1 MKHILTILITLLL
14 AHSGIGQ
21 EARSYTF
28 TLEQAVTYALD
39 SNRTAINARR
49 DIAKAIKQKW
59 ETTAS
64 GLPQINGAIDYQN
77 QLIQPTAFIPAEF
90 FGGEP
95 GTFQP
100 VIFGT
105 QQNASVVATLNQL
118 IFDGSYLVG
127 LQAAKT
133 FLEFSENAN
142 EKTQLEVRK
151 GVINAYGG
159 VLIARESVAILDRNL
174 ATLKKNLDDTRV
186 IVENGLAEAEDAEQ
200 LELTYKQ
207 LLSQRDNAQRMEN
220 IALQMFNNAL
230 GLDIDTNTTLIQS
243 LEDLAS
249 PALELLSSNFSVN
262 NNVDWKIATN
272 LTQQRKLELKLE
284 KSRALPTLGGFVN
297 FGTATGQ
304 NEFNFFDSSTRW
316 FAQSIAGVSLNV
328 PIFSSGSRN
337 AKTAR
342 ASIALDQATSDLE
355 ETIQQIEL
363 AFAKAKNDHQ
373 FAVSTF
379 ENTKQNL
386 ELAERIENKNRIKF
400 QEGVGSSFDLRQA
413 QTQLYSIQQE
423 VLQCM
428 LNIVTT
434 KAELET
440 VLNIPNYRT
449 TRN

>member
-1 MKHILTILITLLL
+1 MKYILTILTIFLL
-14 AHSGIGQ
+14 ATYSFGQ
-21 EARSYTF
+21 EERSYNF
-28 TLEQAVTYALD
+28 TLEEAVNFALD

-59 ETTAS
+59 ETTAT
-64 GLPQINGAIDYQN
+64 GLPQINGTIDYQN
-77 QLIQPTAFIPAEF
+77 QLRQPTSFIPAEF

-159 VLIARESVAILDRNL
+159 VLIAGESVAILDRNL
-174 ATLKKNLDDTRV
+174 ITLKKNLDDTKV
-186 IVENGLAEAEDAEQ
+186 IVANGLTESEDAEQ

-207 LLSQRDNAQRMEN
+207 LMNQRENAQRMEG

-243 LEDLAS
+243 LEELS
-249 PALELLSSNFSVN
+249 FPALELLSSNFSVN

-272 LTQQRKLELKLE
+272 LTQQRELELKLE

-316 FAQSIAGVSLNV
+316 FAQSIDGVSLNV
-328 PIFSSGSRN
+328 PIFSSGLRN

-342 ASIALDQATSDLE
+342 ASIALEQATSDLE

-363 AFAKAKNDHQ
+363 AFAQAKNDHQ
-373 FAVSTF
+373 FAVNTYQ
-379 ENTKQNL
+379 NTKENL
-386 ELAERIENKNRIKF
+386 ALAERIENKNRIKF

-428 LNIVTT
+428 LNIITT
-434 KAELET
+434 KAQLET
-440 VLNIPNYRT
+440 VLNVPNYRS
-449 TRN
+449 RN